1 MKEENNISDVELSL
15 ISAISSLDN
24 KLEEL
29 DHNISLLAKS
39 SKDASSVF
47 DEKEMSNKIKDLENK
62 ISDLS
67 VKVNNENKGKTNQK
81 YLNTTPSN
89 KGRSL
94 NQKKGYAIAENL
106 RLKRIDAIEKSLNDL
121 NEFLFIDDETIYNWY
136 FKKIE
141 SKNPIESLKNLIEGL
156 MMKSMDLSLF
166 EMRFLEM
173 IFRVTTQMED
183 PLKHLL
189 LQTLL

>member
-121 NEFLFIDDETIYNWY
+121 INRFDIYNASNLDNTMTAPSDQIVNTNQSHSSTEEFYMRSKGIFFGFLFSIILVFLLINYLYYLIYNN
-136 FKKIE
+136 K
-141 SKNPIESLKNLIEGL
+141 
-156 MMKSMDLSLF
+156 
-166 EMRFLEM
+166 
-173 IFRVTTQMED
+173 
-183 PLKHLL
+183 
-189 LQTLL
+189 